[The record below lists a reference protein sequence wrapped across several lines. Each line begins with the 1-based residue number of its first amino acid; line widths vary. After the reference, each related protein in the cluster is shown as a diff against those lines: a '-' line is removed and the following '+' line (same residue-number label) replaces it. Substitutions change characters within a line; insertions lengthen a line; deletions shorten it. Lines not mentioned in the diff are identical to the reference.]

1 MYSTHIRQKRTSYRK
16 PILIMAALIIVVII
30 LIVFLSVGKVTIAVN
45 PKYETKSVDFN
56 TEITRSDE
64 NSGNQISGRLLTT
77 SVRGTEKIEEVDR
90 TEAEKPATGK
100 VTIHNELDHD
110 QPLVSTTRLLSE
122 GGIIFRTKDRVNVP
136 SQGKVDVE
144 VYADEPGPDGEIGP
158 SRFTL
163 PGLWEQWQDKIYA
176 ESSEPMTGGYGE
188 TDYISEKT
196 IQKGKEQAIA
206 ALTDEGKTKIANQL
220 DNDETVLDDAVKVDI
235 LSEKASVEPDSFA
248 SEFSVTAEIRLTAV
262 VFNEKDLYNLAE
274 KKLRESVPE
283 DLEIRNLSPDRLSYS
298 LEVYDLDKKTATI
311 ITHLEA
317 DTVSKVDADIY
328 DKQKLIGR
336 TEEEIR
342 DYLEREQDVGKIE
355 VKFSPSWLKT
365 VPSNENKI
373 ELIIENK

>member
-1 MYSTHIRQKRTSYRK
+1 MYSTHIRQKKTSYRK

-30 LIVFLSVGKVTIAVN
+30 FIVFLSVGKVTISVN

-64 NSGNQISGRLLTT
+64 TGGNQISGRLLTT
-77 SVRGTEKIEEVDR
+77 VVRGTEKIEKVDR

-122 GGIIFRTKDRVNVP
+122 GGILFRTKDRVNVP
-136 SQGKVDVE
+136 SQGKIEVE

-176 ESSEPMTGGYGE
+176 ESNEPMTGGFGE
-188 TDYISEKT
+188 TDYISEET
-196 IQKGKEQAIA
+196 IQKGKDQAIA
-206 ALTDEGKTKIANQL
+206 ALTEEGKAKISSQL
-220 DNDETVLDDAVKVDI
+220 DDDETILDDAVKVDV
-235 LSEKASVEPDSFA
+235 LSEKASVEPKSFA

-274 KKLRESVPE
+274 NKLRESVPE

-298 LEVYDLDKKTATI
+298 LEVYDLDKKTASI

-317 DTVSKVDADIY
+317 DTVSKVDAEVY

-336 TEEEIR
+336 TEEEIK
-342 DYLEREQDVGKIE
+342 DYLEREQNVGEIE

-373 ELIIENK
+373 ELEIKS